1 MQLVQRT
8 TLLCQDAKSDKIY
21 EVDLVQV
28 GDASYMVNFRYGKRG
43 KALREGSETVAAVPE
58 AEARKA
64 LDKLVASKI
73 KKGYRDVS
81 GQDLD
86 NLTPDKAP
94 ITVAAP
100 KQKAIDTSGRDQR
113 ILDRLQA
120 EITALQAGAKIA
132 VDKKTWKI
140 DRVIWRSGEL
150 GLRAAAPLLMQ
161 LLTPEPMRRYC
172 VLWAIGNCG
181 DSSVVS
187 ALDAIYRDASEPE
200 MVRRIALEAMFKLSE
215 EKAVELRSEL
225 VESLPNTLKTAQ
237 TAEDFSQALQTVL
250 ADGHALDFVHLDRIY
265 QINAP
270 AMRPALLEVLRSA
283 PFKPNYFQRLR
294 HIFKA
299 AEYRGDGEVFALL
312 ARRFEQEE
320 AGYYASYYIP
330 LPNGGYIQRQ
340 IYDQKTR
347 QWQVNPEYAKAIA
360 AADSPI
366 AYSNATQAYFQR
378 RPWRTLKTLGKLG
391 HGDYTAIATE
401 VLLTYSDDDAEA
413 VQDTERTN
421 WKDGYRTERSTWDQ
435 YASAMNLNHILY
447 THSPRYELKA
457 GGTAWRC
464 KRGYKPGNVVP
475 NVREEAFPNLWTQA
489 PESLLKLLLNSE
501 CKPVHEF
508 ATKAIQSCAEFC
520 QNLNLETL
528 LKLLAKPYEI
538 TAQLAFN
545 LVREQYNPESPNF
558 DLVLAIV
565 NCEYGPARA
574 EAYQWIQAQSEVF
587 LSSVS
592 FTTGLITSSQAETR
606 SIARTL
612 IASTRLSTET
622 LSEILNA
629 IVQLLLR
636 FEEDSIAQ
644 EIAETLLLGFQ
655 SVLPTLDLLLVM
667 ALLDRTLP
675 SLQQF
680 AAQVLLRHNTA
691 AIDLPDGL
699 ISRLLASELEAVRV
713 VGVQLFSDLPD
724 DRLVTQLPLIQTFLT
739 HELPAMREAIRPRI
753 AQLAQKHTIFRY
765 ELVAMLLGVLQHP
778 EVDGSVQSFVV
789 QLLHQDIP
797 NWMETVEYSQAM
809 NLLGTKSSAAQEMAG
824 HIFVLNHEAW
834 IDRFDMTDIV
844 QFTHNE
850 VKIVR
855 TVAQSILQLKLPTI
869 RSIPALLMGL
879 VNILDS
885 DWEDGR
891 SIGITLFG
899 EWLVPDELTPAILIN
914 ICDSNRADV
923 RKFGRDLVTTCF
935 KTKDGLEYLSKLS
948 EHPANDMQLFATQY
962 LERYASN
969 QPDRLRELMPYFT
982 RVLGQV
988 NRARVAKQRIF
999 AFLDREASLSLA
1011 AAELVAEL
1019 LTRQSAAIPIG
1030 DRSKS
1035 IEILLTIHKQYP
1047 QLSVPIALKPIATK
1061 PIATKAVRS

>member
-21 EVDLVQV
+21 EVDLVRV
-28 GDASYMVNFRYGKRG
+28 DDASYMVNFRYGKRG
-43 KALREGSETVAAVPE
+43 KSLREGSETVAAVPE
-58 AEARKA
+58 VEARRV

-100 KQKAIDTSGRDQR
+100 KEKAIDTSGRDQR

-120 EITALQAGAKIA
+120 EVEALQSGTRLA

-181 DSSVVS
+181 DDSVVPQ
-187 ALDAIYRDASEPE
+187 LETIYRDSAEPE

-215 EKAVELRSEL
+215 EKAVELRSQL
-225 VESLPNTLKTAQ
+225 FDSLPNTLKTAQ
-237 TAEDFSQALQTVL
+237 SSEQFSQALQTVL

-265 QINAP
+265 QTNAP
-270 AMRPALLEVLRSA
+270 VMRPALLEVLRSA

-299 AEYRGDGEVFALL
+299 AEYRADAEVFAIL
-312 ARRFEQEE
+312 ARRFELEE
-320 AGYYASYYIP
+320 SGYESSYYIS

-340 IYDQKTR
+340 IYDQKAR
-347 QWQVNPEYAKAIA
+347 QWTINPEFDRARA

-366 AYSNATQAYFQR
+366 AYSSLTQAYFQR

-391 HGDYTAIATE
+391 STDYTTIATE
-401 VLLTYSDDDAEA
+401 LLLTYSDVDAEA
-413 VQDTERTN
+413 VKESELYYWQSARTV
-421 WKDGYRTERSTWDQ
+421 RSTWDQ
-435 YASAMNLNHILY
+435 YAGAMNLNHILY
-447 THSPRYELKA
+447 THSPRYELKK
-457 GGTAWRC
+457 GGRAWRC
-464 KRGYKPGNVVP
+464 KRNYKPGNVVP
-475 NVREEAFPNLWTQA
+475 NVREEAFPNLWTQD
-489 PESLLKLLLNSE
+489 PESLLKLLLEST

-508 ATKAIQSCAEFC
+508 ATKAIQSCSEFC
-520 QNLNLETL
+520 QALSLETL
-528 LKLLAKPYEI
+528 LILLTKPYEV

-545 LVREQYNPESPNF
+545 LVREQYNPDAPNL

-565 NCEYGPARA
+565 NCEYSPARA
-574 EAYQWIQAQSEVF
+574 EAYQWIQAQPDRF
-587 LSSVS
+587 LSSAE
-592 FTTGLITSSQAETR
+592 FATGLITSLQSETR
-606 SIARTL
+606 SQTRTL
-612 IASTRLSTET
+612 IASARLSVET
-622 LSEILNA
+622 LSEILNSV
-629 IVQLLLR
+629 IQILLR
-636 FEEDSIAQ
+636 LDEETIAQ
-644 EIAETLLLGFQ
+644 DITETLTLGFQ
-655 SVLPTLDLLLVM
+655 GALPTVDLGLVL
-667 ALLDRTLP
+667 ALLDRSLP
-675 SLQQF
+675 SLQLF
-680 AAQVLLRHNTA
+680 AAQAVLRHQTA

-699 ISRLLASELEAVRV
+699 ISRLLASEFEAVRV

-753 AQLAQKHTIFRY
+753 AQLVQNHTIFRY

-778 EVDGSVQSFVV
+778 EVDDSVQSFLV

-809 NLLGTKSSAAQEMAG
+809 NLLQTQSSAAQEMAG
-824 HIFVLNHEAW
+824 HILVLNHGVW
-834 IDRFDMTDIV
+834 IDQFDMGDIV

-855 TVAQSILQLKLPTI
+855 NVAQSILQLKLPTI
-869 RSIPALLMGL
+869 RSIPTLLMGL

-891 SIGITLFG
+891 TIGITLFG
-899 EWLVPDELTPAILIN
+899 QWLTPDELTPAILIN

-923 RKFGRDLVTTCF
+923 RRFGRDLVTSCF

-999 AFLDREASLSLA
+999 AFLDREAQFSA
-1011 AAELVAEL
+1011 AAAALVAEL

-1035 IEILLTIHKQYP
+1035 IEILLTIHNQYP
-1047 QLSVPIALKPIATK
+1047 QLAVPIEVKPIEIKPIAVK
-1061 PIATKAVRS
+1061 ATRS

>member
-28 GDASYMVNFRYGKRG
+28 DDASYMVNFRYGKRG
-43 KALREGSETVAAVPE
+43 KSLREGSETVAAVPE
-58 AEARKA
+58 AEARRV
-64 LDKLVASKI
+64 LDKLVASKV

-100 KQKAIDTSGRDQR
+100 KEKAIDTSGRDQR

-120 EITALQAGAKIA
+120 EVAALQSGTRLA
-132 VDKKTWKI
+132 VDQKTWKI

-150 GLRAAAPLLMQ
+150 GLNAAAPLLMQ

-181 DSSVVS
+181 DESVV
-187 ALDAIYRDASEPE
+187 LQLETIYRNSAEPE
-200 MVRRIALEAMFKLSE
+200 MVRRIALEAMFKLSA
-215 EKAVELRSEL
+215 EKAVALRSEL
-225 VESLPNTLKTAQ
+225 LESLPNTLKMAQ
-237 TAEDFSQALQTVL
+237 DSEAFAQALQTILV
-250 ADGHALDFVHLDRIY
+250 DGHALDFVHLDRIY
-265 QINAP
+265 QIDSP
-270 AMRPALLEVLRSA
+270 VMRPALLEVLRSA

-299 AEYRGDGEVFALL
+299 AEYRADAEVFALL

-320 AGYYASYYIP
+320 AGYQSGYYVT

-340 IYDQKTR
+340 LYDQKAR
-347 QWQVNPEYAKAIA
+347 QWTVNPEFDRVR
-360 AADSPI
+360 ADANSPI
-366 AYSNATQAYFQR
+366 AYSTLTQIYFQR

-391 HGDYTAIATE
+391 HGDYTTIATE
-401 VLLTYSDDDAEA
+401 VLLTYSDTDAEP
-413 VQDTERTN
+413 VQETERTN

-435 YASAMNLNHILY
+435 YASLMNLNHILY
-447 THSPRYELKA
+447 THSPRYELKP

-464 KRGYKPGNVVP
+464 KRGYKPGNMVP
-475 NVREEAFPNLWTQA
+475 NVREEAFPQLWIQA
-489 PESLLKLLLNSE
+489 PESLLKLLLESD

-508 ATKAIQSCAEFC
+508 ATKAIQGCGEFC
-520 QNLNLETL
+520 QTLTLETL
-528 LKLLAKPYEI
+528 LKLLARPYEI

-565 NCEYGPARA
+565 NCEYAPARA
-574 EAYQWIQAQSEVF
+574 EAYQWIQAQPERF
-587 LSSVS
+587 LNSVE
-592 FTTGLITSSQAETR
+592 FATGLITSSQSETR

-612 IASTRLSTET
+612 IASARLSAET
-622 LSEILNA
+622 LSQLLTA
-629 IVQLLLR
+629 IVQVLLN
-636 FEEDSIAQ
+636 FEDDSIAQ
-644 EIAETLLLGFQ
+644 ETTETLLLGFQ
-655 SVLPTLDLLLVM
+655 TALPTLDLALVL
-667 ALLDRTLP
+667 ALLDRPLP

-680 AAQVLLRHNTA
+680 AAQTLLRHNTA
-691 AIDLPDGL
+691 AIDLPSGL

-753 AQLAQKHTIFRY
+753 AQLSQKHTIFRY

-778 EVDGSVQSFVV
+778 EVDASVQSFVV

-797 NWMETVEYSQAM
+797 HWMETVEYEQAM
-809 NLLGTKSSAAQEMAG
+809 NLLQTKSSAAQEMAG
-824 HIFVLNHEAW
+824 HILVLNHAAW
-834 IDRFDMTDIV
+834 IDRFDMADIV

-855 TVAQSILQLKLPTI
+855 TVAQSILQLKLPMI

-879 VNILDS
+879 VNCLDS

-899 EWLVPDELTPAILIN
+899 EWLTPDELTPAILIN

-999 AFLDREASLSLA
+999 AFLDREAQLSLA
-1011 AAELVAEL
+1011 AAELVTEL
-1019 LTRQSAAIPIG
+1019 LTRQSAALPIG
-1030 DRSKS
+1030 DRSRS
-1035 IEILLTIHKQYP
+1035 IEILLKLHQKYP
-1047 QLSVPIALKPIATK
+1047 QLAVPIAVNPIATK
-1061 PIATKAVRS
+1061 PIVRQAIRS

>member
-28 GDASYMVNFRYGKRG
+28 DDASYMVNFRYGKRG
-43 KALREGSETVAAVPE
+43 KSLTEGSATVAAVPE

-81 GQDLD
+81 GQDLE

-100 KQKAIDTSGRDQR
+100 KEKAIDTSGRDQR

-120 EITALQAGAKIA
+120 ELEALRSGIPLV
-132 VDKKTWKI
+132 VDQKTWKI

-150 GLRAAAPLLMQ
+150 GLKAAAPLLIQ
-161 LLTPEPMRRYC
+161 LLTSEPMRQYC

-181 DSSVVS
+181 DESLVS
-187 ALDAIYRDASEPE
+187 QLEIIYRDGAEPE
-200 MVRRIALEAMFKLSE
+200 MVRRMALEAMFKLSA
-215 EKAVELRSEL
+215 EKAVEFRSQL
-225 VESLPNTLKTAQ
+225 FNSLPNTLKIAQ
-237 TAEDFSQALQTVL
+237 TEEQFAQALQTIL

-270 AMRPALLEVLRSA
+270 MMRPALLEVLRSA

-299 AEYRGDGEVFALL
+299 AEYREDAEVFAIL
-312 ARRFEQEE
+312 ARRFEQED
-320 AGYYASYYIP
+320 AGYQYSYYIH
-330 LPNGGYIQRQ
+330 LPNGQYLQRQ

-347 QWQVNPEYAKAIA
+347 QWIVNPEFTRAVVDANA
-360 AADSPI
+360 PI
-366 AYSNATQAYFQR
+366 AYSSLTQAYFQR
-378 RPWRTLKTLGKLG
+378 RPWRTIKTLGKLG
-391 HGDYTAIATE
+391 STGYTTIATE
-401 VLLTYSDDDAEA
+401 ILLTYSDTDAQP
-413 VQDTERTN
+413 VQETERTD
-421 WKDGYRTERSTWDQ
+421 WKDGYKTVRSTWDQ
-435 YASAMNLNHILY
+435 YAAYMNLNHILY
-447 THSPRYELKA
+447 THSPRYELKK

-464 KRGYKPGNVVP
+464 KRNYKPGNVVP
-475 NVREEAFPNLWTQA
+475 NVREEAFPNLWTQD
-489 PESLLKLLLNSE
+489 PESLLRLLLKSD
-501 CKPVHEF
+501 CRPVHEF
-508 ATKAIQSCAEFC
+508 ATKAIQSCSEFC
-520 QNLNLETL
+520 QDLTLDTL
-528 LKLLAKPYEI
+528 LKLLAKPYEV

-545 LVREQYNPESPNF
+545 LVREQYNPDAPNL

-565 NCEYGPARA
+565 NCEYAPARA
-574 EAYQWIQAQSEVF
+574 EAYQWIQAQAERF
-587 LSSVS
+587 LSSAE
-592 FTTGLITSSQAETR
+592 FATGLITSLQSETR
-606 SIARTL
+606 SQTRTL
-612 IASTRLSTET
+612 IASARLSVETLSDILNSVIQVLLRVDEEPIAQDITET
-622 LSEILNA
+622 LI
-629 IVQLLLR
+629 
-636 FEEDSIAQ
+636 
-644 EIAETLLLGFQ
+644 LGFQ
-655 SVLPTLDLLLVM
+655 SALPTVDLMMVL
-667 ALLDRTLP
+667 ALLDRSLP
-675 SLQQF
+675 SLQLF
-680 AAQVLLRHNTA
+680 AAQAVLRHQTA
-691 AIDLPDGL
+691 TIDLPEGL

-724 DRLVTQLPLIQTFLT
+724 DRLITQLPLIQTFLT

-753 AQLAQKHTIFRY
+753 AQLAQNHTIFRY
-765 ELVAMLLGVLQHP
+765 DLVAMLLGVLQHP
-778 EVDGSVQSFVV
+778 EVDDSVQSFLV

-809 NLLGTKSSAAQEMAG
+809 NLLQTKSSAAQEMAG
-824 HIFVLNHEAW
+824 HILVLNHPTW
-834 IDRFDMTDIV
+834 IDQFDMGDIV
-844 QFTHNE
+844 QFTHNS

-855 TVAQSILQLKLPTI
+855 NVAQSILQLKLSTI
-869 RSIPALLMGL
+869 RSVPTLLMGL

-891 SIGITLFG
+891 TIGITLFG
-899 EWLVPDELTPAILIN
+899 EWVTPDELTPAILIN

-935 KTKDGLEYLSKLS
+935 KTVDGLEYLSKLS

-999 AFLDREASLSLA
+999 AFLDREAQLSLS

-1035 IEILLTIHKQYP
+1035 IEILLTIHNQYP
-1047 QLSVPIALKPIATK
+1047 QLVVPISVKPIVV
-1061 PIATKAVRS
+1061 KAVRS